1 MSELNTSVSWSELLQ
16 SARQGDDS
24 ALNQIWQ
31 ELRTYLLI
39 IANQRLDAGLR
50 GKMDASDVV
59 QQSLMDAHK
68 GFDEFRGQSE
78 GEIKAW
84 VCKLVIHNLVDA
96 GRRFRLSQKRSISKE
111 TSWSMEN
118 ELTAIKDETSPSTL
132 LRQRETDDE
141 MARAVS
147 QLPQRSQQLL
157 ELRHRL
163 GLSHAQVA
171 VELGMTESGAQ
182 KLWSRIVL
190 ELQERL
196 SPQNVRTSARPS

>member
-1 MSELNTSVSWSELLQ
+1 MSELTTGVSWSELLQ
-16 SARQGDDS
+16 SARQGDDA

-39 IANQRLDAGLR
+39 IANQRLDVGLR
-50 GKMDASDVV
+50 GKMDASDVA

-111 TSWSMEN
+111 TSWTTEN
-118 ELTAIKDETSPSTL
+118 ELTAIKDDTSPSTL

-147 QLPQRSQQLL
+147 QLPQCSQQVL

>member
-1 MSELNTSVSWSELLQ
+1 MSELTTGVSWSELLQ
-16 SARQGDDS
+16 SARQGDDA

-39 IANQRLDAGLR
+39 IANQRLDVGLR

-68 GFDEFRGQSE
+68 GFDEFRGQTE

-96 GRRFRLSQKRSISKE
+96 GRRFRLSQKRSIGKE
-111 TSWSMEN
+111 TSWTTEN
-118 ELTAIKDETSPSTL
+118 ELTAIKDDKSPSTL

-147 QLPQRSQQLL
+147 QLPQRSQQVL

-196 SPQNVRTSARPS
+196 SPQNVRTSARSS

>member
-1 MSELNTSVSWSELLQ
+1 MSELTTVVNWSELLQ
-16 SARQGDDS
+16 SARRGDDS
-24 ALNQIWQ
+24 ALNQVWQ
-31 ELRTYLLI
+31 ELRSYLLI
-39 IANQRLDAGLR
+39 IAHQRLDAGLR

-59 QQSLMDAHK
+59 QQSLMDAHQ
-68 GFDEFRGQSE
+68 GFDEFRGESE

-84 VCKLVIHNLVDA
+84 TCRLVINNLVDA
-96 GRRFRLSQKRSISKE
+96 GRRFRQSQKRCISKE
-111 TSWSMEN
+111 IV
-118 ELTAIKDETSPSTL
+118 LTAESELAAVKYDTSPSTL

-147 QLPQRSQQLL
+147 QLPLRSQQVL
-157 ELRHRL
+157 ELRHRM

-171 VELGMTESGAQ
+171 VELGMTESGAR

-196 SPQNVRTSARPS
+196 SPQNVRQSTEPR